1 MVGKTERL
9 AEKIA
14 STAWQS
20 CRLPADRDKGNVPSA
35 PVTGRSTRSEVV
47 ALENQSYYSPPE
59 KRIVAIVILS
69 VEPAAK
75 IALLS
80 TIEGHLDESLPLA
93 LPMLGRYRQEDSGCE
108 PGRSGRSGVGVWG
121 NGYVAFGSKCL
132 GYCGLRV
139 HTEESKQALAKR
151 IHPLLD
157 LAFRESN
164 GDFLI
169 SDPSYMLLIDIS
181 RYVIARS
188 CCSLTPLTLGR
199 V

>member
-20 CRLPADRDKGNVPSA
+20 CRLPADRDKVLSIRAGPFS
-35 PVTGRSTRSEVV
+35 RSEVV
-47 ALENQSYYSPPE
+47 ALVNQSYYSPPE
-59 KRIVAIVILS
+59 KTIVAIVILS

-80 TIEGHLDESLPLA
+80 TIGGHLDESLPLA

-108 PGRSGRSGVGVWG
+108 PGRSGRSGVGLWE

-169 SDPSYMLLIDIS
+169 
-181 RYVIARS
+181 
-188 CCSLTPLTLGR
+188 
-199 V
+199 